1 MCGFSAKV
9 GSCYFFALLSLQR
22 LAKIQKRESATKS
35 QTLKNDLETSC
46 QLQNPNFIQEE
57 RDNYD
62 HKLPNKNSDDEEPN
76 ANPKVEELIL
86 NPDDKEPILNPDD
99 DEPILNSVDEGPIL
113 NPDDEE
119 PILNPDDEEPI

>member
-1 MCGFSAKV
+1 MCGYSAKV

-22 LAKIQKRESATKS
+22 LAKIQKRESATKG
-35 QTLKNDLETSC
+35 QTLKNYLETSC

-57 RDNYD
+57 RDNQY
-62 HKLPNKNSDDEEPN
+62 HKLPNINSDDEEPN

-119 PILNPDDEEPI
+119 PILNPDDEEQI

>member
-1 MCGFSAKV
+1 MCGYSAKV

-22 LAKIQKRESATKS
+22 LAKIQKRESATKG
-35 QTLKNDLETSC
+35 QTLKNYLETSC

-57 RDNYD
+57 RDNHD
-62 HKLPNKNSDDEEPN
+62 HKLPNINSDDEEPN

-86 NPDDKEPILNPDD
+86 NPDDKEPILNP
-99 DEPILNSVDEGPIL
+99 VDEGPIL

-119 PILNPDDEEPI
+119 LILNPDDEEPIVHKS